1 MNRLVLVSLLFAML
15 GCSPKDAVVSS
26 GSAPSPKAAANE
38 VKLAAA
44 AQKDSGVE
52 VRSAEL
58 RSLPQV
64 LRAPARILNDENR
77 TWRVGAIV
85 ESRIVSVLANP
96 GDRVMQGQ
104 VLARMHSHDIHQSRA
119 EYRKAVAEL
128 SRLQSAQALALRV
141 RDRAQRLYDLKAGS
155 LADLEQAEAELRNAQ
170 TAVANARAEYERT
183 HQHLVEFLGIPAGAP
198 EHQQGGEHDENEYI
212 LVKAPAPGVILSRN
226 VTPGTV
232 VTPAND
238 LFVISDLS
246 HLWAMAEVGE
256 ENLSR
261 LRVGMPV
268 QLSVQAYADHSFPGR
283 IAKIGDVLD
292 PATRTVRVRVDVANP
307 RGRLKPEMYATAEI
321 GLGESAPAVFVPSD
335 AAQEVRGATVVF
347 VRTAPD
353 CFEVRPVQA
362 GRSLDGSVQIVSGLR
377 PGEPV
382 AVRGAF
388 ALKSEFLRSALA
400 EE

>member
-119 EYRKAVAEL
+119 EYRKAVAE
-128 SRLQSAQALALRV
+128 
-141 RDRAQRLYDLKAGS
+141 
-155 LADLEQAEAELRNAQ
+155 
-170 TAVANARAEYERT
+170 
-183 HQHLVEFLGIPAGAP
+183 
-198 EHQQGGEHDENEYI
+198 
-212 LVKAPAPGVILSRN
+212 
-226 VTPGTV
+226 
-232 VTPAND
+232 
-238 LFVISDLS
+238 SD
-246 HLWAMAEVGE
+246 
-256 ENLSR
+256 
-261 LRVGMPV
+261 
-268 QLSVQAYADHSFPGR
+268 
-283 IAKIGDVLD
+283 
-292 PATRTVRVRVDVANP
+292 T
-307 RGRLKPEMYATAEI
+307 
-321 GLGESAPAVFVPSD
+321 
-335 AAQEVRGATVVF
+335 
-347 VRTAPD
+347 
-353 CFEVRPVQA
+353 
-362 GRSLDGSVQIVSGLR
+362 
-377 PGEPV
+377 
-382 AVRGAF
+382 
-388 ALKSEFLRSALA
+388 
-400 EE
+400 